1 MPLFSVLLSHWAA
14 CKLADSDLFSAILPG
29 GLVLQISLVVNH
41 TSWRKDHNIRLI
53 PYTPV
58 YFISNRFI
66 SNQAQ
71 IPENL
76 SNFYA
81 TAEAEIVSK
90 LSNLM
95 LKPFHKSQRVLIY
108 AIQKNNYLKNHTNN
122 TMP

>member
-1 MPLFSVLLSHWAA
+1 MYNLY
-14 CKLADSDLFSAILPG
+14 
-29 GLVLQISLVVNH
+29 
-41 TSWRKDHNIRLI
+41 I

-95 LKPFHKSQRVLIY
+95 LKPFHKSQRVIIFS
-108 AIQKNNYLKNHTNN
+108 IQKVNRLI
-122 TMP
+122 

>member
-1 MPLFSVLLSHWAA
+1 MNFTAA
-14 CKLADSDLFSAILPG
+14 VVCNILPLEDTCIMG
-29 GLVLQISLVVNH
+29 IHAPATTKIL
-41 TSWRKDHNIRLI
+41 
-53 PYTPV
+53 YTPV

-81 TAEAEIVSK
+81 TTKAEIAWK

-95 LKPFHKSQRVLIY
+95 MKTFHKSQRVIIFSILI
-108 AIQKNNYLKNHTNN
+108 IIVLKTIPNKSRH
-122 TMP
+122 

>member
-1 MPLFSVLLSHWAA
+1 MVLTA
-14 CKLADSDLFSAILPG
+14 SA
-29 GLVLQISLVVNH
+29 
-41 TSWRKDHNIRLI
+41 
-53 PYTPV
+53 YTPV

-108 AIQKNNYLKNHTNN
+108 YSIQKNNCLKNHTK
-122 TMP
+122 